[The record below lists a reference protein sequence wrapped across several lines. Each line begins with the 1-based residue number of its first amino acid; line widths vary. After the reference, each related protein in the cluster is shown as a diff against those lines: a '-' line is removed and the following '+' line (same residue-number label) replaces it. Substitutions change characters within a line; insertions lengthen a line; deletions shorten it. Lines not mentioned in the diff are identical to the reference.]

1 MYLAPNW
8 VLCVVHPLSQTPM
21 PAPFAHTSRAL
32 ARDTAGPALLAYALV
47 GLALLAWLGWF
58 FLGRVTVVEVSRQAR
73 LEVKQ
78 AAHVVNAPMAG
89 ALVRAAPPLGT
100 EVRQGEVLVELDATS
115 LQLRLREEQARREGL
130 LAQVAALRQEIA
142 AREQAAAQDRQ
153 AAVAAQ
159 TGAELRSE
167 EAAAAAAFA
176 QDHERRVRAESET
189 GSVAKVDALQAA
201 AEARRLASAQGVLL
215 ADGRRLAADAQT
227 RAAQQ
232 RALVD
237 NLRRTL
243 AALEAD
249 AAQAATL
256 LERLALDIDHHRVR
270 APVAGRLG
278 DVAPL
283 HTGETVAM
291 GQKLA
296 TVIPAG
302 ELIAVAEFEPAAV
315 LGRVR
320 AGQSAELR
328 LDGFPWAQYG
338 TVAATVT
345 RVAGEIRDN
354 RIRVEF
360 APRAGWPAGVQ
371 VQHGLPGSMEV
382 TLEQV
387 APAVMV
393 LRAAGQMLGGSAK

>member
-1 MYLAPNW
+1 
-8 VLCVVHPLSQTPM
+8 M
-21 PAPFAHTSRAL
+21 PAPFAHTTRAL
-32 ARDTAGPALLAYALV
+32 ARDSAGPALLAYALV

-73 LEVKQ
+73 LEVQQ
-78 AAHVVNAPMAG
+78 AAHTVNAPLAG
-89 ALVRAAPPLGT
+89 ALVKAAQPLGT
-100 EVRQGEVLVELDATS
+100 EVRQGDVLVELDATA

-130 LAQVAALRQEIA
+130 LAQVAALRQEIS
-142 AREQAAAQDRQ
+142 AREQAAVQDKQ
-153 AAVAAQ
+153 AATAAQ
-159 TGAELRSE
+159 SGAELRAE
-167 EAAAAAAFA
+167 EAAAAASFA
-176 QDHERRVRAESET
+176 QDNERRLRAESEA
-189 GSVAKVDALQAA
+189 GGVAKVDALQAA
-201 AEARRLASAQGVLL
+201 ADARRLSSAQGAL
-215 ADGRRLAADAQT
+215 AADARRLAADAQT

-232 RALVD
+232 RAQVD
-237 NLRRTL
+237 NLQRTL
-243 AALEAD
+243 AALESD

-256 LERLALDIDHHRVR
+256 LERLALDIDHHKVR
-270 APVAGRLG
+270 APVAGRVG

-283 HTGETVAM
+283 HSGETVAM
-291 GQKLA
+291 GQKLV

-302 ELIAVAEFEPAAV
+302 ELIAVADFEPAAV

-320 AGQSAELR
+320 PGQAAELR

-360 APRAGWPAGVQ
+360 APRAGWPSGVQ

-393 LRAAGQMLGGSAK
+393 LRAAGQMLGGSGK

>member
-1 MYLAPNW
+1 
-8 VLCVVHPLSQTPM
+8 M
-21 PAPFAHTSRAL
+21 PAPFSQTTRAL
-32 ARDTAGPALLAYALV
+32 ARDAAGPALLAYALAGV
-47 GLALLAWLGWF
+47 ALLAWLGWF
-58 FLGRVTVVEVSRQAR
+58 FLGRVTLVEVSRQAR
-73 LEVKQ
+73 LEVQQ
-78 AAHVVNAPMAG
+78 AARTVNAPLAG
-89 ALVRAAPPLGT
+89 LLVKAMPPLGT
-100 EVRQGEVLVELDATS
+100 EVHQGDVLVELDATV

-130 LAQVAALRQEIA
+130 LAQAAALRQEVA
-142 AREQAAAQDRQ
+142 AREQAALQDRQ
-153 AAVAAQ
+153 AAGAAQ
-159 TGAELRSE
+159 TGAELRAD
-167 EAAAAAAFA
+167 EAAAAATFA
-176 QDHERRVRAESET
+176 QDNEQRLRAESEA
-189 GSVAKVDALQAA
+189 GSVARVDALQAA
-201 AEARRLASAQGVLL
+201 SLARRLASAQGALV
-215 ADGRRLAADAQT
+215 ADARRLVADAHT

-232 RALVD
+232 RAQVD
-237 NLRRTL
+237 NLQRTL
-243 AALEAD
+243 AALESD

-256 LERLALDIDHHRVR
+256 LERLALDIDHLRVR
-270 APVAGRLG
+270 APVTGRLG

-283 HTGETVAM
+283 HAGETVAM

-302 ELIAVAEFEPAAV
+302 ELIAVADFEPAAV

-320 AGQSAELR
+320 AGQAAELR

-338 TVAATVT
+338 TVATTVT

-371 VQHGLPGSMEV
+371 VQHGLPGRMEI

-393 LRAAGQMLGGSAK
+393 LRAAGQALGGAGK

>member
-1 MYLAPNW
+1 
-8 VLCVVHPLSQTPM
+8 M
-21 PAPFAHTSRAL
+21 PAPFSHTTRAL
-32 ARDTAGPALLAYALV
+32 ARDSSGPALLAYAVV
-47 GLALLAWLGWF
+47 GVALLAWLGWF

-73 LEVKQ
+73 VEVQQ
-78 AAHVVNAPMAG
+78 AAHTVNAPLG
-89 ALVRAAPPLGT
+89 GVLVKAPPPLGT
-100 EVRQGEVLVELDATS
+100 EVRQGEVLAELDSSA
-115 LQLRLREEQARREGL
+115 LRLRLREEQARRDGL

-142 AREQAAAQDRQ
+142 AREQAAVQDRQ
-153 AAVAAQ
+153 AAGAAQ
-159 TGAELRSE
+159 AGADLRTQ

-176 QDHERRVRAESET
+176 QDNERRLRQESET
-189 GSVAKVDALQAA
+189 GGVAKVDALQAA
-201 AEARRLASAQGVLL
+201 ADARRLAAAQGAL
-215 ADGRRLAADAQT
+215 AADARRLAADSDT
-227 RAAQQ
+227 RLTQQ
-232 RALVD
+232 RAQVD
-237 NLRRTL
+237 SLQRTL
-243 AALEAD
+243 AALQSD
-249 AAQAATL
+249 AAQASTL
-256 LERLALDIDHHRVR
+256 LERLALDIDRHLVR
-270 APVAGRLG
+270 APVAGRVG
-278 DVAPL
+278 DLAPQRP
-283 HTGETVAM
+283 GETVAT

-320 AGQSAELR
+320 PGQAAELR

-371 VQHGLPGSMEV
+371 MQHGLPGSMEV

-393 LRAAGQMLGGSAK
+393 LRAAGQVLGGASK